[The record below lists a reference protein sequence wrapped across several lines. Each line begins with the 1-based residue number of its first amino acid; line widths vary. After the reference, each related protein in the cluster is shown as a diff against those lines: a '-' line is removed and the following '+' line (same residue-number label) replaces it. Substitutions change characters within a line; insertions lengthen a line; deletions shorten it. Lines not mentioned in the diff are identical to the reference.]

1 MRILT
6 RIRGVEWWLVVL
18 VMTTVSIAGPGVVGF
33 ALAEEG
39 LDPVASSVLSGPPS
53 DPVVSDDAPSAMPV
67 SDVVSDRETAE
78 ETQGGP
84 QEGWN
89 AVEASSML
97 SESPSGPVVSDD
109 ALSAMPV
116 KDEAPDRDTAEETQ
130 GTPQAE
136 QAPSDNDQAASE
148 DYDPWE
154 PFNEKMFAFN
164 RQLDRFVMKP
174 VATGWDAVVPNPVQ
188 RGLGNMFDNA
198 GMPRRF
204 VNNLLQ
210 GQLEGAG
217 RELGRLLLNSTIGL
231 AGFFDVAKE
240 IGLEPSDKDTGQTL
254 GVWGVGPGPYLI
266 LPFLPPMT
274 VRDGIGMG
282 VDVLLNPV
290 TYFAPFAALLGI
302 KGADTLNSRS
312 LHLEVFE
319 DVEEGTVD
327 MYGAVRNAYLQRRAN
342 AIRGS
347 GPGEKEAASGDLRQ
361 AQAQ

>member
-1 MRILT
+1 MRIVT
-6 RIRGVEWWLVVL
+6 KIRGSMWWLIVL
-18 VMTTVSIAGPGVVGF
+18 VAMLVSAGPGALSF
-33 ALAEEG
+33 AWAEEG
-39 LDPVASSVLSGPPS
+39 LDLSGNVSSDLTESPSTSAFVDGGPP
-53 DPVVSDDAPSAMPV
+53 
-67 SDVVSDRETAE
+67 DVPLQGVAADRKTAE

-89 AVEASSML
+89 PVEASSML
-97 SESPSGPVVSDD
+97 SESPSDPVVSDD
-109 ALSAMPV
+109 APSAMPV

-130 GTPQAE
+130 RASQMEPAV
-136 QAPSDNDQAASE
+136 SE

-154 PFNEKMFAFN
+154 PFNERMFTFN
-164 RQLDRFVMKP
+164 RQLDRHVLKP
-174 VATGWDAVVPNPVQ
+174 VATGWDTVVPNPVQ
-188 RGLGNMFDNA
+188 RGLGRMFDNA

-210 GQLEGAG
+210 GKLEGAG

-231 AGFFDVAKE
+231 AGFFDVAEE

-254 GVWGVGPGPYLI
+254 GVWGVGPGPYLV

-302 KGADTLNSRS
+302 KGADTVNSRS
-312 LHLEVFE
+312 LTLEVFE
-319 DVEEGTVD
+319 HVEEGTID
-327 MYGAVRNAYLQRRAN
+327 MYSAVRNAYLQRREN
-342 AIRGS
+342 AVRENGRG
-347 GPGEKEAASGDLRQ
+347 DHDRDTR
-361 AQAQ
+361 